1 MFQTSYRLCF
11 SSTNDL
17 LTVKYCLKSILIK
30 SLRNILCAT
39 TYQVCCL
46 LNKDTVSKSD
56 LLYDFSW
63 NICTQLMLLIY
74 ELLQTFA
81 WEHIFCTNVD
91 SSCSQGNHLWLQQ
104 GLKQESFLNSTQI
117 ISDILLLKA
126 TQTDLEI
133 HVCLVILQP
142 C

>member
-1 MFQTSYRLCF
+1 MFQPSYRLCC
-11 SSTNDL
+11 SSTDDP
-17 LTVKYCLKSILIK
+17 LTVKHCLKPILIK
-30 SLRNILCAT
+30 SLKNILCAT

-46 LNKDTVSKSD
+46 LNKNAVSKSD

-91 SSCSQGNHLWLQQ
+91 SSCSPGNHRALRHTVFLTAHKLHQTFCTQKPHIRTWKLVF
-104 GLKQESFLNSTQI
+104 GLGF
-117 ISDILLLKA
+117 
-126 TQTDLEI
+126 
-133 HVCLVILQP
+133 LQP